1 MCKSVG
7 NKNLKTKFE
16 PDKEEVIG
24 QRYLHSKIYNF
35 SSSPNIRMI
44 RSQTYKKKNDILH
57 AWQRL
62 KRTKNFSS
70 STLMVRPLRKTCV

>member
-7 NKNLKTKFE
+7 NKNLKITSE
-16 PDKEEVIG
+16 PSREEEIG

-44 RSQTYKKKNDILH
+44 RSQTYKKKRKILH
-57 AWQRL
+57 DWQR
-62 KRTKNFSS
+62 
-70 STLMVRPLRKTCV
+70 